1 MAAMKDHSAA
11 EEQPTQKD
19 TIIYNE
25 NFDVIR
31 EREFPMLH
39 GNSHIA
45 YYIFNVLI
53 AFYRHN
59 VSRPCWYHAVS

>member
-11 EEQPTQKD
+11 EEQPTQED
-19 TIIYNE
+19 ATIYNE
-25 NFDVIR
+25 NFDLTR

-39 GNSHIA
+39 SNSHVA
-45 YYIFNVLI
+45 WHLFNVLI

-59 VSRPCWYHAVS
+59 VS